1 MSKVA
6 LNIINLRINDE
17 IAKSTSQIYLN
28 IKPSFQREYESWDN
42 KLKTRLIE
50 TMLIDRAMNPIWTI
64 YNDEED
70 SEEVLDGMHR
80 LTTALQFLNNEFS
93 IGKDLMELE
102 SEDYQGKYFR
112 DLTPDQRQ
120 KVRNYEFIFNKL
132 DSSYRNDPEK
142 LSDMYELLNRSSKP
156 LNDFE
161 FQKPLLQPYYELL
174 QQYSKSFYNSPLYPY
189 DGSKRGKI
197 EEEIGK
203 WIAFSD
209 DKLLKFSSIN
219 DMYKKWKIQV
229 FGQQGK
235 ITKEGV
241 QKTLTKYNSK
251 LSNRIDRIKFVM
263 DKFDQSNLFS
273 ISKKVKYRIEHMFM
287 VCRTVA
293 LTSSNEVFTR
303 ILPNLIEQFSK
314 YILEEENKNETR
326 NGAFQNRNG
335 AFQNKL
341 INKIDA
347 ILYDILESM
356 NDKRLFTKETIEE
369 KLKEQQGMCAI
380 CNKKITEKDKYEGDH
395 INPWTNGG
403 KTIPENLQVVHQ
415 RCHKIKSS

>member
-6 LNIINLRINDE
+6 LNIINLRTNVE
-17 IAKSTSQIYLN
+17 NAKSTGQVYLN

-42 KLKTRLIE
+42 KLKTRLVE

-64 YNDEED
+64 YNDEDD

-102 SEDYQGKYFR
+102 IEDYFGKCFK
-112 DLTPDQRQ
+112 DLTPDQKQ
-120 KVRNYEFIFNKL
+120 KIRNYEFIFNKL

-174 QQYSKSFYNSPLYPY
+174 QQHAKNFYNSPLYPY
-189 DGSKRGKI
+189 DNSKRGRI

-209 DKLLKFSSIN
+209 NKLLKFMSLN
-219 DMYKKWKIQV
+219 DMYKKWKIEV
-229 FGQQGK
+229 FGQDGK

-241 QKTLTKYNSK
+241 QKTLTKYGSK
-251 LSNRIDRIKFVM
+251 LSSMIDRIKFIM
-263 DKFDQSNLFS
+263 DKFDQCNLFS
-273 ISKKVKYRIEHMFM
+273 ISKKIKYRVEYMFM

-293 LTSSNEVFTR
+293 LTCSNEVFTR
-303 ILPNLIEQFSK
+303 ILPSLVERFSQFL
-314 YILEEENKNETR
+314 LEEEKKSEITN
-326 NGAFQNRNG
+326 NRNG

-347 ILYDILESM
+347 ILYDVLEIM
-356 NDKRLFTKETIEE
+356 NDKRYFSKEMIEE
-369 KLKEQQGMCAI
+369 RLKDQQGI
-380 CNKKITEKDKYEGDH
+380 CTFCSEKITEKQKYEGDH

-403 KTIPENLQVVHQ
+403 KTEKENLQVVHQ
-415 RCHKIKSS
+415 RCHKLKSS